1 MANIELYINKELC
14 DIGKLDSFS
23 VYLKRQLLNPAELNT
38 KDAQRSYDITLP
50 ASAVNNRIFGHINV
64 EETKGKFARLYD
76 ALLLVNGIAIFE
88 GKFKL
93 NEITKHTYKGN
104 LGIPA
109 QKTVK
114 DIFGDKMMNQAGE
127 WRIDF
132 KDIKDMSVYNKD
144 ENPECFFPL
153 VLYGLLPKDV
163 KADGRYS
170 DKDEIDDTL
179 ALAYGN
185 IPPSI
190 NSIQALKQIFAS
202 EGYTLDGSACNDER
216 INKLYMSYKNP
227 ESYPMPWNYGTLAKM
242 ELKGTWSN
250 LELGGRDY
258 PNGRAETVYT
268 DNSKFRN
275 VNILQS
281 ANLIINELSDSGVNI
296 GTVKKEYQGREVS
309 NYFITIPH
317 SGLYKIQLDADI
329 KIEHMRKGLIT
340 DSGTTIVSYDYSNP
354 NSNFLTNRFEIEV
367 LRRKANGE
375 DIDLRKVGFD
385 NSFYN
390 SENLP
395 QEDNDDSFPKYFP
408 APGGVNFV
416 DLSHNPY
423 LLCGLSFGKHTDR
436 FPNPIDKENLYCNP
450 VAIRG
455 GKSWRTEDEFK
466 NDYIYAATNC
476 PVYYKMTSR
485 DVFEETSVYTV
496 NLKNTPFENQTSI
509 NDSYNQ
515 GNGKICQI
523 AWLEKDDQITLVMS
537 SDLASYGRWVYQNI
551 SFGLSVQAFRDDK
564 DWITVD
570 ESGTGTADM
579 DWGDDASFLT
589 DKLDLTKFLPS
600 DIKVDEWINNF
611 CKTFNLQLVQT
622 GERTFELNTKETKV
636 IKSTKEIDLDTK
648 TEINVDRRNGSL
660 GIPSAYELGFTIDK
674 NERGYRESLRN
685 PKDILSGET
694 GGGLFQT
701 GSIETSKITQ
711 TSSFSYNW
719 LKKITDTRSNK
730 ELMLPI
736 ISDNEV
742 WMGSSSDYR
751 EMMGKSYFSKAQRF
765 WYKDK
770 ETFKVKLNRLID
782 IEAGL
787 VKNSIE
793 GVKPMVLNYK
803 NERYSILDNYFTLFT
818 SSDNSY
824 TTVTCFLSPDEYSSL
839 PYSWIKLNG
848 DLYYVAEIDG
858 YDPLGRKKASLKLI
872 RKTL

>member
-127 WRIDF
+127 WLIDF
-132 KDIKDMSVYNKD
+132 RGIADMTIYNKQD
-144 ENPECFFPL
+144 NPKCFFPL
-153 VLYGLLPKDV
+153 VLYSLLPKDI
-163 KADGRYS
+163 KADGKYS
-170 DKDEIDDTL
+170 NKDILDDTS
-179 ALAYGN
+179 ALSYAN
-185 IPPSI
+185 IPPSLNCI
-190 NSIQALKQIFAS
+190 EALKEIFAS
-202 EGYTLDGSACNDER
+202 EGYKLNGSACDDER

-227 ESYPMPWNYGTLAKM
+227 ESYTMPWNYGSLAKM
-242 ELKGTWSN
+242 QIMGTWSN
-250 LELGGRDY
+250 WSNVNGIQLGEV
-258 PNGRAETVYT
+258 AYT
-268 DNSKFRN
+268 NNDANDKFRY

-281 ANLIINELSDSGVNI
+281 ANVEISSITDSGVNI
-296 GTVKKEYQGREVS
+296 DHVISHRNGRNIQ
-309 NYFITIPH
+309 NYFITIPQ
-317 SGLYKIQLDADI
+317 SGLYKIQFEGSIQLFYNDFRN
-329 KIEHMRKGLIT
+329 K
-340 DSGTTIVSYDYSNP
+340 
-354 NSNFLTNRFEIEV
+354 RFEIKL
-367 LRRKANGE
+367 LRRRLNDE
-375 DIDLRKVGFD
+375 IIDLGKIGYD
-385 NSFYN
+385 NSFF
-390 SENLP
+390 SAEGEAENLP
-395 QEDNDDSFPKYFP
+395 QLNNDDYTAPKYFP
-408 APGGVNFV
+408 EPGGVNFV
-416 DLSHNPY
+416 DLGHNPY
-423 LLCGLSFGKHTDR
+423 LLCGLSFGKHSDR
-436 FPNPIDKENLYCNP
+436 ATNPKDTENLYCNTI
-450 VAIRG
+450 AIRG
-455 GKSWRTEDEFK
+455 GKSWNLKDHP
-466 NDYIYAATNC
+466 NDYIYAATHC
-476 PVYYKMTSR
+476 PVYYKNTSK
-485 DVFEETSVYTV
+485 DESKKTSIYTV
-496 NLKNTPFENQTSI
+496 QLTDTPFENQISRNSEYTE
-509 NDSYNQ
+509 
-515 GNGKICQI
+515 GNGKVCQVV
-523 AWLEKDDQITLVMS
+523 WLEKGEQVTVAAC
-537 SDLASYGRWVYQNI
+537 SDLPSPSQWVHHDI
-551 SFGLSVQAFRDDK
+551 SFSLSIEAFRDDK
-564 DWITVD
+564 EWIMVD
-570 ESGTGTADM
+570 ESGTGTASMNWKDP
-579 DWGDDASFLT
+579 ASFLT
-589 DKLDLTKFLPS
+589 ENLNLTKFLPS

-622 GERTFELNTKETKV
+622 GERTFELNTRETKV

-648 TEINVDRRNGSL
+648 TDINTDRRNGSL

-818 SSDNSY
+818 NSDNSY
-824 TTVTCFLSPDEYSSL
+824 TTVTCFLTPDEYSSL